1 MDKETDFLIS
11 NKPTR
16 AVIALFW
23 ALFAFFILIIA
34 SMQATP
40 LFLIFRYAGFIMPI
54 IVVIFFLVSIAFL
67 VLAIRQKLEKLFKRF
82 LILTGASAVGI
93 PVSIL
98 LHGAVFA
105 LFIKLFGENFWERT
119 GIGDEPFFFILA
131 VIVCPIAFLVGAIG
145 SIVLFVKR
153 RRT

>member
-1 MDKETDFLIS
+1 M
-11 NKPTR
+11 P
-16 AVIALFW
+16 VIAVN
-23 ALFAFFILIIA
+23 FA
-34 SMQATP
+34 S
-40 LFLIFRYAGFIMPI
+40 
-54 IVVIFFLVSIAFL
+54 VSIAFL

-98 LHGAVFA
+98 LHGAVFG